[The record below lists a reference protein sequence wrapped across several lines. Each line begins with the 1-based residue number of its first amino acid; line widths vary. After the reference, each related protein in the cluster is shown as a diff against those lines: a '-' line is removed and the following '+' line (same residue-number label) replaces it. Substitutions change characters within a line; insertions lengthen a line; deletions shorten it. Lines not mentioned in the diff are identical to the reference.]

1 MRFIGCHGCVR
12 EGDVGVSVE
21 SGWGAVGRGGAVK
34 DASWRDGCE
43 THQLWRRC

>member
-21 SGWGAVGRGGAVK
+21 SGCGAVGTGEEG
-34 DASWRDGCE
+34 SE
-43 THQLWRRC
+43 RCVVAGRV

>member
-21 SGWGAVGRGGAVK
+21 SGGGSERCVVAGRV
-34 DASWRDGCE
+34 
-43 THQLWRRC
+43 

>member
-21 SGWGAVGRGGAVK
+21 SGGGAVGREGGSVK
-34 DASWRDGCE
+34 DASVAGRV
-43 THQLWRRC
+43 

>member
-21 SGWGAVGRGGAVK
+21 SGWGAVGRG
-34 DASWRDGCE
+34 SE
-43 THQLWRRC
+43 RCVVAGRV